1 MNVTSIQTA
10 VSPMSDHAL
19 LIALPGGFYVSG
31 VVTWAVQLVNH
42 LAAAGQPC
50 GILLHAQRDGYP
62 ATHPELHPGVKVFDL
77 SSLGSFEEAQGQI
90 GPLVE
95 AYVAAA
101 RSFGTGHVVLSPNLH
116 GDCYAAAAGAL
127 RELGDMLRIVGWC
140 HLDSAYDVRVLEH
153 FAPMLSR
160 TVAVSHHLAQRLGN
174 QPRVMEIPYGVGSGS
189 SKAGCTLPARLA
201 RGDKQLGPHL
211 VYAGRMD
218 ESIKRVGSLLAMSRE
233 LDALGVAH
241 RLTMVGDG
249 PAAASL
255 KPGPSVTMLGGVAP
269 HQVAA
274 IYASAD
280 MFVLPSKAEGLSLAM
295 LEAMRAG
302 CIPIV
307 TRVRSGAGQVVSH
320 GMSGMLVDG
329 PDDLP
334 REELGKRLAMAVR
347 HVWNRG
353 ACEVARMR
361 DAAMAAAAAY
371 SIETHVSRVNAMMDE
386 IVREP
391 ALAWNGPLAF
401 TGHGSVP
408 PGAEQKLRGVL
419 DSLAGQRV
427 VIHGTGQH
435 TRELA
440 WVLESY
446 RDRIIGFCDDDLT
459 RVGTRLLDLPV
470 YAPPGPREA
479 TAVVVSSWI
488 HEDEILARADAA
500 YAGKRVLG
508 VYHAAA

>member
-1 MNVTSIQTA
+1 
-10 VSPMSDHAL
+10 MSDRAL

-50 GILLHAQRDGYP
+50 GILLHAQRDGYTAMYP
-62 ATHPELHPGVKVFDL
+62 VLHPAVKVFDL
-77 SSLGSFEEAQGQI
+77 SALGSFEASNGQI
-90 GPLVE
+90 EPVVE

-101 RSFGTGHVVLSPNLH
+101 RSFGTRHVVLSPNLH

-127 RELGDMLRIVGWC
+127 RELGDSLRIVGWC

-160 TVAVSHHLAQRLGN
+160 TVAVSHHLAQRLGV
-174 QPRVMEIPYGVGSGS
+174 QPRLLEIPYGVGSSTPMSG
-189 SKAGCTLPARLA
+189 PATRRA
-201 RGDKQLGPHL
+201 RGDMQSGPHL

-218 ESIKRVGSLLAMSRE
+218 ESTKRVGSLLAMSRE
-233 LDALGVAH
+233 LEAIGVSH
-241 RLTMVGDG
+241 RLTLVGDG
-249 PAAASL
+249 PAAADL
-255 KPGPSVTMLGGVAP
+255 EPGPSVTLKGGVAP
-269 HQVAA
+269 HEVAA
-274 IYASAD
+274 LLASAD

-320 GMSGMLVDG
+320 GINGMLVDG

-353 ACEVARMR
+353 GDEMARMR
-361 DAAMAAAAAY
+361 DGAMAAAAAY
-371 SIETHVSRVNAMMDE
+371 SIEVHVRRVDAMLEE
-386 IVREP
+386 IVHEP
-391 ALAWNGPLAF
+391 ALSWTGPATF

-459 RVGTRLLDLPV
+459 RVGTMLLDLPI